1 VILAIAQDQPPSA
14 LPASAPKTEFS
25 AARALEDV
33 RAIAQKPHPT
43 GTPENERARLY
54 IVKELIKLGLEP
66 RVHVTS
72 ITYADPR
79 WGTPFPGATV
89 QNIVAKLKGKT
100 SAKKAVLLMAHY
112 DSVPSG
118 PGASDD
124 GSGVAT
130 LLETARVLKAS
141 PQLANDVIFLITDA
155 EELGL
160 LGAK

>member
-1 VILAIAQDQPPSA
+1 MPAGRSQTKTRTNQPVRRAPFRLSPAWVTALLLIFLVVLAIAQDQPPSA

-100 SAKKAVLLMAHY
+100 
-112 DSVPSG
+112 
-118 PGASDD
+118 
-124 GSGVAT
+124 
-130 LLETARVLKAS
+130 
-141 PQLANDVIFLITDA
+141 
-155 EELGL
+155 
-160 LGAK
+160 